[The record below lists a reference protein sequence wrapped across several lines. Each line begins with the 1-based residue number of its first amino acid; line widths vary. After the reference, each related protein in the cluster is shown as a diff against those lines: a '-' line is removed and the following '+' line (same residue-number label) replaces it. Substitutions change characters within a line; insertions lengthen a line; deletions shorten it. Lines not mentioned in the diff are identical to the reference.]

1 MIAHSTF
8 LTSESYRLFN
18 VKQALVNLIKYNIY
32 FLQLGDMN
40 ELYAFSIIL
49 NLINWEKRKQRFESF
64 EGQNKTDIKP
74 RIINKYYM
82 IIIA

>member
-1 MIAHSTF
+1 MPTSSLYVQITKYSTDLQGMIAYSTF

-49 NLINWEKRKQRFESF
+49 NLIN
-64 EGQNKTDIKP
+64 
-74 RIINKYYM
+74 
-82 IIIA
+82 

>member
-1 MIAHSTF
+1 MPTSSLYVQITKYSTDLQGMIAHSTF
-8 LTSESYRLFN
+8 LSSESYRLFN

-49 NLINWEKRKQRFESF
+49 NLIN
-64 EGQNKTDIKP
+64 
-74 RIINKYYM
+74 
-82 IIIA
+82 